1 MVEGNKHTHTPSM
14 YENYC
19 RIIDFFNPPKDQ
31 KYHHRVIFSC
41 FCFKELIVHLS
52 FFCFV
57 LLFFFGCLFVFLT
70 RHLRTFADSCHNFF
84 IQ

>member
-52 FFCFV
+52 
-57 LLFFFGCLFVFLT
+57 LFWFLFVFLT
-70 RHLRTFADSCHNFF
+70 RHLRIFADSCHIFL